1 MIHGCLYMFFS
12 LPGPLP
18 PQSPRNS
25 QESQVLSAKPVS
37 KTRGSHSRASSVVS
51 LNRSIRHESPSILSV
66 RAKSSD
72 KSSPASKVKYVSQVP
87 WRLMVTHHIGCPG
100 ALAPLVTMQMRPH
113 PLQNHLPEVEY
124 AGLNLSVF
132 SISKTSHIVMIWSLA
147 EFIVLD
153 ATNGST
159 LERDRRMLFVLGR
172 SIDGSVTCS
181 PLFRS

>member
-1 MIHGCLYMFFS
+1 
-12 LPGPLP
+12 
-18 PQSPRNS
+18 
-25 QESQVLSAKPVS
+25 
-37 KTRGSHSRASSVVS
+37 
-51 LNRSIRHESPSILSV
+51 
-66 RAKSSD
+66 
-72 KSSPASKVKYVSQVP
+72 
-87 WRLMVTHHIGCPG
+87 
-100 ALAPLVTMQMRPH
+100 MQMRPH

-181 PLFRS
+181 PLFRRVIEARPKWQNPKERFRCQNRVRRLPNNLRLSRLGRVTPKGKLYWKRILVLKRSNPMKFFVDPARNGSSCRSIMPTFLEIGTHINNGVRVSYPAAEWLPQRENIVC